1 MACHILLAGHNN
13 DVFDDSNS
21 VNKNVR
27 VVSQN
32 AANVSNID
40 VDERIRKLENCV
52 AEQKREIERL
62 RKTASHGPAG
72 ATRGSGQA
80 SGLSQTADGPRGD
93 MAAVGAAVAT
103 GWQATGQAYGGAQ
116 TYDVRQR
123 SQSQAANSQRG
134 YQTCGPTHTGPV
146 QMDGPAY
153 QTGGSDYYYAQ
164 DGWHATAP
172 ATGDMPQYFA
182 APQATYWQQ
191 PPQRAAPSGTGYR
204 GTY

>member
-1 MACHILLAGHNN
+1 MRMEAYSNN

-93 MAAVGAAVAT
+93 MAA
-103 GWQATGQAYGGAQ
+103 GGRGCSDRLAGNGSGLRRR
-116 TYDVRQR
+116 TDV
-123 SQSQAANSQRG
+123 
-134 YQTCGPTHTGPV
+134 
-146 QMDGPAY
+146 
-153 QTGGSDYYYAQ
+153 
-164 DGWHATAP
+164 
-172 ATGDMPQYFA
+172 
-182 APQATYWQQ
+182 
-191 PPQRAAPSGTGYR
+191 
-204 GTY
+204 